1 MIPISRT
8 NPAEEYRTPATA
20 GSRCR
25 MKVIIEPA
33 VLPNPKTSPIY
44 IRIVNLRNESSQRR
58 RPAAR
63 GTFAALVAAI
73 R

>member
-25 MKVIIEPA
+25 MRAIIEPA
-33 VLPNPKTSPIY
+33 VLPGLINIAPIHP
-44 IRIVNLRNESSQRR
+44 IVNLGNESSQRQ
-58 RPAAR
+58 RPAIP
-63 GTFAALVAAI
+63 GTFAALAAAI